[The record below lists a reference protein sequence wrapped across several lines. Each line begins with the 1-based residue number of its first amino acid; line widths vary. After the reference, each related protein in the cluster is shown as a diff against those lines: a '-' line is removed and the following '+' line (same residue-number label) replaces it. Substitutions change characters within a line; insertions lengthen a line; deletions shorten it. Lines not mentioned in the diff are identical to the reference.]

1 MKLNVLVVDDSMI
14 IRRNIRKI
22 FEEVGHNIVAEG
34 KNGIEACSQ
43 YKSYIPDLVTMDI
56 TMPDMDGI
64 TAVKKIVEDYPN
76 AKIVMITSHGQENMV
91 IDAVKAGAKGYI
103 LKPLSKD
110 KILESVEAIFGI
122 DHNNIEPEEEEK
134 PVEKKKKDKLE
145 HFRIENRSGIFVV
158 RVRTAYKSIDK
169 EIMLEIEEYI
179 ENLFIIKPLNIIFN
193 FEGILEMSNGAMNT
207 MFGLIKKLNKL
218 EVTAKLYIP
227 SVELKDA
234 LKLSYQNNHKGAKLK
249 LVSSIK

>member
-1 MKLNVLVVDDSMI
+1 MLNILIVDDSMI

-22 FEEVGHNIVAEG
+22 FEEVGDKIVAEA

-43 YKSYIPDLVTMDI
+43 YKNTLPDLVTMDI

-64 TAVKKIVEDYPN
+64 TAVKKIIEEYPN

-110 KILESVEAIFGI
+110 KILESVESIFGVKRK
-122 DHNNIEPEEEEK
+122 DIEEVKKEEPIK
-134 PVEKKKKDKLE
+134 TKKKDKLDF
-145 HFRIENRSGIFVV
+145 FRIENRSGIFIV
-158 RVRTAYKSIDK
+158 RVKTAYKSIDK

-179 ENLFIIKPLNIIFN
+179 ENLFIIKPLNIVFN

-234 LKLSYQNNHKGAKLK
+234 LKLSYQNNHKSAKLK
-249 LVSSIK
+249 LVNSIN

>member
-1 MKLNVLVVDDSMI
+1 MTLNILVVDDSMI
-14 IRRNIRKI
+14 IRRNIKKI
-22 FEEVGHNIVAEG
+22 FEEVGHKIVAEA
-34 KNGIEACSQ
+34 KNGMEAYTQ
-43 YKSYIPDLVTMDI
+43 YKSIIPDLVTMDI

-64 TAVKKIVEDYPN
+64 TAVRKIMDEFPN

-122 DHNNIEPEEEEK
+122 DHSNIEPKEEEK
-134 PVEKKKKDKLE
+134 PAEKKKKKDKLE

-158 RVRTAYKSIDK
+158 KVRTAYKSIDK

-179 ENLFIIKPLNIIFN
+179 ENLFVIKPLNIIFN

-207 MFGLIKKLNKL
+207 MFGLIKKLNNL
-218 EVTAKLYIP
+218 DVIAKLYIP

-234 LKLSYQNNHKGAKLK
+234 VKLSYQNHKSAKLK
-249 LVSSIK
+249 LVNSIK